1 MKHLPQLFENN
12 RAWAGELRKSD
23 PEFFTR
29 LCRQQAPPYFWI
41 GCSDSRVPANQIV
54 GLRPGELFVHRNIA
68 NIFVHSDLNALSAL
82 HFAVDVLKVSHVIVC
97 GHYGCSG
104 IRASLVGERHGLVDN
119 WLRHIGDVRE
129 KHRHRLASL
138 AEDDEY
144 ARLCEL
150 NVIEQVRN
158 VSNTTVVRDA
168 WARGHSLAIHGWIY
182 GLTDGLLVDLGV
194 SGRDEAEINASYC
207 RAAGS

>member
-144 ARLCEL
+144 ACLCEL